1 MPKAKPGYMRNFLTP
16 AESFYEVTRSKPYL
30 LSLEAR
36 AKVGLTAETWHL
48 EIVPDEPPWQPV
60 LKKACRKEDGTAVTM
75 KDLEAL
81 FRIRPVRCV
90 KTMQCLLDQPE
101 SGFCSNGF
109 WEGVSLRDVL
119 TGLGRLTKV
128 RRVFYSGYF
137 AEPKYQFV
145 SSLSLSEILETPP
158 GHIPVILAFRLN
170 GRPLPIERGGPVRML
185 VPEMYGFKSIKWL
198 NRIVLTNDFRANDTY
213 ATEKGDHPLAP
224 DPSGLMKTLAR
235 LDVHATL

>member
-81 FRIRPVRCV
+81 FRIRPVRCL
-90 KTMQCLLDQPE
+90 KTMQCLLDQPP
-101 SGFCSNGF
+101 SGLCSNGF

-119 TGLGRLTKV
+119 ARVGRLTKV
-128 RRVFYSGYF
+128 RRLFYTGFYENPKQRF
-137 AEPKYQFV
+137 A
-145 SSLSLSEILETPP
+145 SSLSLSEVLAPPP
-158 GHIPVILAFRLN
+158 GHLAVFLAF
-170 GRPLPIERGGPVRML
+170 PI
-185 VPEMYGFKSIKWL
+185 
-198 NRIVLTNDFRANDTY
+198 N
-213 ATEKGDHPLAP
+213 
-224 DPSGLMKTLAR
+224 
-235 LDVHATL
+235 